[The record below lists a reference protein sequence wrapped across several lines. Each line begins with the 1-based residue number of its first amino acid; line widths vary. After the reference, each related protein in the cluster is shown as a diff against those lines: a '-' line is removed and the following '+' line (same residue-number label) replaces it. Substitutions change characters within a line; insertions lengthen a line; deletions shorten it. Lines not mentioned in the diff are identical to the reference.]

1 MAAISSGEHM
11 VQGGPALVRINKLG
25 QTNMEIFNCNNHA
38 MTIEKNYLLGIVEK
52 LKDEDQVG
60 ELRVN
65 KMTVNLEQRE
75 IKPAAKIAEEKKK
88 YILDNVQFA
97 RNEELTEAM
106 KQRYID
112 FLLEHHEAISN
123 SLFDTGQS
131 QKTTHDIQLKKQDPL
146 NSSRSQKLNKK
157 QYKNT

>member
-38 MTIEKNYLLGIVEK
+38 MTIEKKYLLGIIEK

-65 KMTVNLEQRE
+65 KMTVNL
-75 IKPAAKIAEEKKK
+75 
-88 YILDNVQFA
+88 
-97 RNEELTEAM
+97 
-106 KQRYID
+106 
-112 FLLEHHEAISN
+112 
-123 SLFDTGQS
+123 
-131 QKTTHDIQLKKQDPL
+131 
-146 NSSRSQKLNKK
+146 SRGK
-157 QYKNT
+157 